1 MAKQEKYLKG
11 IIVDDDSDA
20 IYVQTSG
27 AGCTKMEQAAIICSL
42 IVVFADNE
50 IDLKSILM
58 SASKY
63 WHFMRGERNE

>member
-1 MAKQEKYLKG
+1 MANEEKFLKG

-20 IYVQTSG
+20 IHVQISG
-27 AGCTKMEQAAIICSL
+27 AGCTKMEQAAIICSM
-42 IVVFADNE
+42 IVDFADNE
-50 IDLKSILM
+50 IDLKTILM

>member
-1 MAKQEKYLKG
+1 MAKEEKFLKG

-20 IYVQTSG
+20 IYVQISG
-27 AGCTKMEQAAIICSL
+27 AGCTKMEQAAIICSM
-42 IVVFADNE
+42 IVDFADNE

-63 WHFMRGERNE
+63 WHAMRGERNE